1 CQKFYP
7 VLNEFVAQKE
17 DVNVVIMQIGSTPE
31 QNKKYKAQQGI
42 KSTLLAATQNELM
55 NYKVQGTPTSVL
67 LDEEGKVIGSKT
79 VFQLEELLN
88 FVDQPIADASSS
100 FEEKG

>member
-1 CQKFYP
+1 